1 VTATHT
7 TNETDIS
14 LYVGDGEENTGIGY
28 TSGIFLR
35 DGLLS
40 VSMFDEDDLESIR
53 ESAADW
59 ETERLD
65 PVLDAYGERQ
75 DRFATVSNMEV
86 DRLYTPNDIEDI
98 DYGEDLGFPGEPPF
112 TRGIYPTMHRG
123 RTWTMRQF
131 AGFGTPD
138 ETNERFHYLIEE
150 GQTGLSTA
158 FDMPTLMGIDSDHKM
173 SRGEVGK
180 EGVAVDTLR
189 DMEILFDGIDLGEVS
204 TSFTINPSAAVIYA
218 MYIALA
224 DQQGVPREEVRGT
237 LQNDMFKE
245 FIAQKEWVV
254 PPEPS
259 LRIVTDIIEFSVE
272 NTPKFKPVS
281 ISGYHIREAGSTAI
295 QELAFTLADGMAYVE
310 DCLDRGMDID
320 EFGPTL
326 SFFFN
331 SHNSL
336 FEEVAKFRAAR
347 RIWGRVMDEW
357 YGAETDEARMLKFH
371 TQTAGQSLTAQQPLN
386 NVARVTI
393 QALAAVLGGT
403 QSLHTNSYDEALAL
417 PSEQAVR
424 VALRTQQIIAD
435 ESGAA
440 DIIDPLG
447 GSFAV
452 ESLTNEVEREAMDY
466 ITEIK
471 EMGDGS
477 MREGVLAGINDGF
490 FQREIQDAAYE
501 YQERVEREEET
512 VVGVNKYEIE
522 EDTQPDLLQVDKEVE
537 ERQKERL
544 KSVKAERDDAAVEE
558 ALERIDEAARN
569 GDNVMPAIID
579 AVKAYATMGEIMG
592 VFEEYYGSYRETVNV
607 A

>member
-1 VTATHT
+1 
-7 TNETDIS
+7 
-14 LYVGDGEENTGIGY
+14 
-28 TSGIFLR
+28 
-35 DGLLS
+35 
-40 VSMFDEDDLESIR
+40 MFDEDELETIR

-59 ETERLD
+59 ETERRD

-75 DRFATVSNMEV
+75 DRFATVSNLEV
-86 DRLYTPNDIEDI
+86 DRLYTPDNLEDTDFEEDI
-98 DYGEDLGFPGEPPF
+98 GFPGEPPY
-112 TRGIYPTMHRG
+112 TRGVYPTMHRG
-123 RTWTMRQF
+123 RSWTMRQF
-131 AGFGTPD
+131 AGFGTAE
-138 ETNERFHYLIEE
+138 ETNERFHYLIDE

-224 DQQGVPREEVRGT
+224 DQQGVPREEIRGT
-237 LQNDMFKE
+237 LQNDMLKE

-259 LRIVTDIIEFSVE
+259 LRVVTDIIEFSAE

-281 ISGYHIREAGSTAI
+281 ISGYHIREAGSTAVE
-295 QELAFTLADGMAYVE
+295 ELAFTLADGMAYVE

-331 SHNSL
+331 SHNSF
-336 FEEVAKFRAAR
+336 FEEIAKFRAAR
-347 RIWGRVMDEW
+347 RIWGRVTEEW
-357 YGAETDEARMLKFH
+357 YDAESEAARKLKFH

-386 NVARVTI
+386 NISRVTI

-417 PSEQAVR
+417 PSEEAVR
-424 VALRTQQIIAD
+424 VALRTQQIIAE

-440 DIIDPLG
+440 DIVDPMG

-452 ESLTNEVEREAMDY
+452 ESLTNEVEEEAMEY
-466 ITEIK
+466 IEEIK

-477 MREGVLAGINDGF
+477 MKEGVLRGIQDGY
-490 FQREIQDAAYE
+490 FQREIQESAYE
-501 YQERVEREEET
+501 YQERVERGEET

-522 EDTQPDLLQVDKEVE
+522 EDTEPELLQVDKETGR
-537 ERQKERL
+537 RQKDRL
-544 KSVKAERDDAAVEE
+544 ANVKDERDEEAVEDTLD
-558 ALERIDEAARN
+558 ALEEAVRN
-569 GDNVMPAIID
+569 GDNVVPPIID

-592 VFEEYYGSYRETVNV
+592 VFEDQFGSYQETLSV

>member
-1 VTATHT
+1 
-7 TNETDIS
+7 
-14 LYVGDGEENTGIGY
+14 
-28 TSGIFLR
+28 
-35 DGLLS
+35 
-40 VSMFDEDDLESIR
+40 MFDEDELDKIR
-53 ESAADW
+53 ESAAEW
-59 ETERLD
+59 EDERLD
-65 PVLDAYGERQ
+65 PVLEAYGERQ
-75 DRFATVSNMEV
+75 DRFATVSNLEV
-86 DRLYTPNDIEDI
+86 DRLYTPEDIEDM
-98 DYGEDLGFPGEPPF
+98 DFEEELGFPGEPPY
-112 TRGIYPTMHRG
+112 TRGVYPTMHRG
-123 RTWTMRQF
+123 RSWTMRQF
-131 AGFGTPD
+131 AGFGTAE
-138 ETNERFHYLIEE
+138 ETNERFHYLIDE

-189 DMEILFDGIDLGEVS
+189 DMEILFDGIDLDEVS

-224 DQQGVPREEVRGT
+224 DQQGVPREEIRGT
-237 LQNDMFKE
+237 LQNDMLKE

-281 ISGYHIREAGSTAI
+281 ISGYHIREAGSTAVE
-295 QELAFTLADGMAYVE
+295 ELAFTLADGMAYVE
-310 DCLDRGMDID
+310 DCMDRGMDID

-331 SHNSL
+331 SHNSF
-336 FEEVAKFRAAR
+336 FEEIAKFRAAR
-347 RIWGRVMDEW
+347 RIWGRVTEEW
-357 YGAETDEARMLKFH
+357 YDAETDKARQLKFH

-386 NVARVTI
+386 NIARVTV

-417 PSEQAVR
+417 PSEEAVR

-440 DIIDPLG
+440 DIIDPMG

-452 ESLTNEVEREAMDY
+452 ESLTNEVEEEAMAY
-466 ITEIK
+466 INEIK

-477 MREGVLAGINDGF
+477 MKDGVLTGIQDGY
-490 FQREIQDAAYE
+490 FQREIQESAYE
-501 YQERVEREEET
+501 YQERVERGEET
-512 VVGVNKYEIE
+512 VVGVNKYEID
-522 EDTQPDLLQVDKEVE
+522 EDTEPELLQVDE
-537 ERQKERL
+537 ETEQRQQDRL
-544 KSVKAERDDAAVEE
+544 ADVKADRDDAEVEA
-558 ALERIDEAARN
+558 ALDALDEAIRN
-569 GDNVMPAIID
+569 GDNVVGPIID
-579 AVKAYATMGEIMG
+579 AVKVYATMGEIMG
-592 VFEEYYGSYRETVNV
+592 VFEDQYGSYQETLSV